1 MAKNQDR
8 PEREP
13 EYERDFTRYSRVND
27 QNRVPYGSVR
37 PTMENER
44 SAYRKKNAKINF
56 KKDIKEAEDI
66 TNSKEVSVDSSGFR
80 KEALAG
86 RNLTDA
92 DLSSTNNAVTVK
104 PIGGSS
110 GIMEGILRNST
121 KANFAMQK
129 AMMNLQTKLSDRNYS
144 VMQNIGKGINDISTF
159 QRTIQAK
166 YYEASINYKKDILGE
181 LKNISSIMKVGF
193 NIKDAGNGKYERN
206 SDVGGNSL
214 LEQLFSGKKGAI
226 TNTLMQAGKQTVLK
240 RTTGGAYSDIS
251 DMVQM
256 MLPLMQG
263 MNGKSLLKM
272 SAGMVGSGILKK
284 YVGHRQGTEM
294 LDWMSNPQSM
304 FEKFARGKSF
314 GSSNKFIKDFFGM
327 FAEEQ
332 EDRSLKSF
340 NLKDYMK
347 KDNRERATFD
357 NKAHKS
363 LTDVIPMYLAN
374 IDDRL
379 EKMNKANNVTGF
391 DPRYWDYDSNSAKRL
406 SKVTRQFRGN
416 TGENWKKAEKRVR
429 SELEG
434 EYSILNTILEEA
446 EKTQSNKMKDL
457 LKKPHVRTILSQGLF
472 ALWSYFAKEGI
483 EEPWDYIRHA
493 NPEALAQHGVFGG
506 IPYEDQIRTGEIV
519 LRFFDVAKTMKGK
532 DATYYIQS
540 LIEDAPRELYN
551 AFKKDTEDMIKN
563 ADNVGTTALFG
574 GYRSRTNG
582 KPIKNKRGKSTG
594 RYTRG
599 RYNAW
604 GDGNEYYDVNASTRV
619 SNSKNLY
626 NASSVDLPDDEDKL
640 TKDVAWMIDPI
651 YYRLVTAELK
661 LKEEYNGTDPNDLYT
676 RSVKEKMYN
685 LAKKARKE
693 YAAKTKITEETID
706 NMTKR
711 YRANGNKRMSRSFE
725 ATGDIMQ
732 DISSFQKFASEY
744 ISTTRGSREAKFAL
758 TAGSGVAI
766 YKVMKSMGGGKYM
779 SPFLGVMGAGALA
792 MSGKM
797 NGLIDVLGENGDIV
811 MDNGKTRRENL
822 MYKVMQDILPAGFAA
837 KTGIGMSKFI
847 KNHMRFGGIIGPI
860 LGTITGTALFALG
873 KSGLFKG
880 LVKGLTALPRFIFKK
895 VFGQQAYDD
904 AGKWINEKTGGF
916 FDGSTPSYAEIFSKT
931 EATKDGPTAKRE
943 AINMI
948 QYYMECEQR
957 YIKGVIWQIRGF
969 DDNGHPVGDRDTT
982 ELDPLFVRRT
992 VEMYKRS
999 NATIDTLRDAYKV
1012 YIDAI
1017 NLIDDKSPRAA
1028 REVSEIVER
1037 CLNDRDLITK
1047 MGRLTNYQKHAG
1059 HYAGDRN
1066 AVRDQDGRRIR
1077 YSIDTNARDFR
1088 DYGFRE
1094 HATDDIDEK
1103 YASNKGRLD
1112 RDLEEYNNTQRE
1124 KFEDIQREL
1133 DKNPSGTGGASADR
1147 RSQGNS
1153 KKKFK
1158 SGKRLDQIGCAVF
1171 VMAHL
1176 FSDVNGIKTDP
1187 EDIMDLAEPY
1197 IIGNGIHLRFFEEVA
1212 SRHGIP
1218 FVTNSLKNTSTKK
1231 LVEFMKAGK
1240 NNVHIV
1246 LLSKRK
1252 GHGHFIY
1259 IKNVTDKE
1267 CYVYDPLNP
1276 SRKKMAIGSVLTQA
1290 THVITYGEEHGD
1302 VKNLK
1307 VTDTALTLSTGSG
1320 VEDAI
1325 GGAPNGRAVQRSFYA
1340 HKGRTQTATQK
1351 KSSDI
1356 PLAVTI
1362 VGGHLDALGTV
1373 GSIDMDSYTENMRQ
1387 IGSNTKVNKAYREHA
1402 RDAYGNKDKN
1412 KWNKLNT
1419 SEQDKQE
1426 RREEQNTESLTAIA
1440 SGLGVDPK
1448 DKKKDDKKKKGGLL
1462 GSLLG
1467 GGLGLGALLAKLL
1480 GGGVKGGFNLLGNGL
1495 KFLFERHG
1503 SKRGLKDRFTDTFF
1517 KNPLRGAEQIDG
1529 QFGGFGKKGMGK
1541 LSDIFFGTD
1550 DVTKTRTATRY
1561 VLDNQKATNGL
1572 YSGMSS
1578 EAHKK
1583 LMRYAKEGVNTQ
1595 FSKKVTEDVTE
1606 TVAGKKGIFNKFG
1619 DVIKKMSSKISK
1631 IVGENGWLGGIMKKF
1646 GLKPKHI
1653 EQAVEKGAKEVA
1665 EKAAKSGTEVVGKKG
1680 LKHILGS
1687 MGTWLGGLTAGV
1699 SLLIPAAIIIS
1710 DAWGGWNKAPLWMN
1724 TKTPTKLQKFCC
1736 ALAAGVVSFFGNT
1749 GAPSIAIQTF
1759 TAFLEASDGAMAIL
1773 ANGIYG
1779 AINAFVKQTPGS
1791 GKNDATAGDN
1801 ARYMEV
1807 DDGKGGT
1814 VIKEARDGS
1823 ILEKGFGEFASDT
1836 MSTAAKGAMDV
1847 VAPGAQTV
1855 GEGLVM
1861 VLGNLA
1867 QVLASLVGGT
1877 VNGVAN
1883 GIDTVSSW
1891 NAVPAGSGSG
1901 LAGRGDTAS
1910 GKENPSNGSNS
1921 RTASG
1926 LLFVSQKRFMN
1937 NRLLGG
1943 ESLTSNGCAISAM
1956 KMIASHVGINVSD
1969 TQLIETARK
1978 YIDKTNNGVKA
1989 DYFTSFGG
1997 QMVTDGLMVKNNLSQ
2012 GNGKGAVFLI
2022 RKGQG
2027 LHYVVVLTTRNKMY
2041 YGDPESTDFVPIT
2054 AEHPVFSNFM
2064 YCIMF
2069 SSSPIRSIINGFKKF
2084 SNIGKGKGRFVG
2096 AGRGPSD
2103 GVKTLGFKNDMS
2115 KIIQGANASGIRNN
2129 SLGNRDKNGKT
2140 GNSWD
2145 VPQGATIN
2153 IGGATA
2159 GDGAVTGGNVSGDA
2173 LFRKIRQQQTLN
2185 EGSYTVDA
2193 GGPTM
2198 FGVIQKNARE
2208 LMGYTGDMKQFPWEM
2223 ADRYW
2228 HDHWFKNANIL
2239 DFKNWKVGFATMD
2252 LMGANP
2258 SIGTD
2263 TLIEKAKNMGV
2274 TMPAK
2279 TTGGIGL
2286 KAPSKELIAE
2296 INKLP
2301 EDKAEQ
2307 LALNIQDKW
2316 YTMTSGG
2323 SHPKG
2328 YTNRA
2333 NYNKNFIKTG
2343 IAGGLATDGKPGTF
2357 EWNGVKYGADGP
2369 VTGGRGSFLGGRGS
2383 ESVAER
2389 QGREHLN
2396 DEPLVWGRGSVG
2408 YTEEHLKRI
2417 HTSSKFVGSALGWAD
2432 PNRTCGLA
2440 VGLMLLKTVYA
2451 SMWQKFTPH
2460 AIKTWGEK
2468 TKGAFDKDYGVSQ
2481 RFFMKL
2487 GLTPINIQQLVR
2499 SSGDG
2504 DTDEKGTWI
2513 YLREL
2518 LFGKNRMDSGELIVC
2533 NTGGHWIMVCRKRD
2547 ATSGKNSN
2555 TDNYFIINNP
2565 DKPKA
2570 ECGPLSILGSARATV
2585 VYYALALRDPA
2596 KLVNI
2601 LNGASTPIASMDKG
2615 GTKNGQIVENGSP
2628 ESAGADGGTGAGATG
2643 GGTQIETPQAN
2654 LRGRFVSKSGKK
2666 FTFAGALS
2674 KYLKKIG
2681 NTIINVA
2688 GGGGA
2693 VPSANTGGS
2702 GSYTSSETGLSSS
2715 NDMVPGL
2722 PVENGV
2728 DNFSKNT
2735 PGVKVAEYIKSH
2747 VGTTGKSSCGAA
2759 VGNGIEGVF
2768 GNGKLRRPRHASS
2781 WFGAKILKPGD
2792 AANAQMINVEVM
2804 KSLGYKM
2811 ISCASK
2817 PQVGDIIAYNDASR
2831 PAWYGH
2837 VCCLTSDGWYSYFK
2851 QNSFYVYNKRGPK
2864 ENCKYTLWRYNEGAG
2879 DGEDEVNNKDK
2890 AKDTAKVTNNDA
2902 ENKGIEDNSDSS
2914 ATTTSSTDT
2923 SSQAQSG
2930 GGDGSGVTFKGRG
2943 RFISKS
2949 GKTFTF
2955 LGVVEKYL
2963 KRKFNSTHNT
2973 INISGGGSTGADPN
2987 GGVGA
2992 PGGPTVGGGTEAIA
3006 PGCPDAR
3013 SGLPTV
3019 DPVPLGPNDKPYKAA
3034 KYIISKSIGPT
3045 SASACGIA
3053 VGNACIAAGYPDG
3066 MASNAPDKPNYKK
3079 IKAGSLPWKTGN
3091 YSGKPEKFG
3100 FTAISLASKPQPG
3113 DIMIIWPHGKINGGA
3128 ASNSGHV
3135 CMYVG
3140 KALGAGGDGQA
3151 GWVSDFTQAH
3161 FSGSRSNSSPAN
3173 YTKFKIMVFRDSN
3186 YCGKRGSGDVTGPTD
3201 STTSKA
3207 NVSTPSTV
3215 SLAPNSVQETKTN
3228 TMSYETAK
3236 FLSGDA
3242 SSVKDSNNQ
3251 NRFTPTATNSTV
3263 TGDKVTDP
3271 QLAVLTDVRGLL
3283 DELNNNLVK
3292 NVNLQMDIKN
3302 TNKAQ
3307 LNLLTG
3313 IKENTGKRY
3322 IINGNGQIKTIT
3334 KDGKYE
3340 DKFAKLK
3347 SKLDEWTKNTYEDY
3361 KIDPIPT

>member
-8 PEREP
+8 PERDP

-92 DLSSTNNAVTVK
+92 DLSSSNNAVTIK
-104 PIGGSS
+104 PIGGTSS
-110 GIMEGILRNST
+110 IMEGILRNST

-129 AMMNLQTKLSDRNYS
+129 AMMNLQIKLSDRNYS

-214 LEQLFSGKKGAI
+214 LEQLFSGKKGAF
-226 TNTLMQAGKQTVLK
+226 TNTMLQAGKQTLLK
-240 RTTGGAYSDIS
+240 RASGGAYSDMT

-256 MLPLMQG
+256 MLPLLQG
-263 MNGKSLLKM
+263 MNGKSLLRM
-272 SAGMVGSGILKK
+272 TAGMAGSGLLKK

-294 LDWMSNPQSM
+294 LDWMSNPQMM

-314 GSSNKFIKDFFGM
+314 GSSNKFMKDFFGM

-332 EDRSLKSF
+332 QDRSLKSF

-347 KDNRERATFD
+347 KDNRDRATFD

-457 LKKPHVRTILSQGLF
+457 LKKPHVKTILSQGLF

-519 LRFFDVAKTMKGK
+519 LRFFDVAKTMKSK

-551 AFKKDTEDMIKN
+551 AFKKDTEEMIKN

-582 KPIKNKRGKSTG
+582 KPVRNKKGKNKGK
-594 RYTRG
+594 YTRG

-604 GDGNEYYDVNASTRV
+604 GDGNEYYDVNASTKA

-626 NASSVDLPDDEDKL
+626 NASSVDLPDDDDKL

-661 LKEEYNGTDPNDLYT
+661 LKEEYNGTDPDDLYT

-758 TAGSGVAI
+758 TAGSGMAI

-837 KTGIGMSKFI
+837 KTGIGISKFI

-895 VFGQQAYDD
+895 VFGQQAYDE

-948 QYYMECEQR
+948 QYYMDCEKR

-969 DDNGHPVGDRDTT
+969 DDTGHPVGDRDTT
-982 ELDPLFVRRT
+982 ELDPLFVKRT

-999 NATIDTLRDAYKV
+999 NSTIDTLREAYKV

-1017 NLIDDKSPRAA
+1017 NLIDDKSPKAA
-1028 REVSEIVER
+1028 KEASEIVEK

-1059 HYAGDRN
+1059 HYAGDKN
-1066 AVRDQDGRRIR
+1066 SVRDQDGRRIK
-1077 YSIDTNARDFR
+1077 YSIDPNARDFK

-1094 HATDDIDEK
+1094 HATDDIDAK
-1103 YASNKGRLD
+1103 YATNKGRLD
-1112 RDLEEYNNTQRE
+1112 KDLEEYNSTQKE

-1147 RSQGNS
+1147 RAQGNS

-1158 SGKRLDQIGCAVF
+1158 GGKRLDQIGCAVF

-1218 FVTNSLKNTSTKK
+1218 FVTNSLKKTSTKK

-1259 IKNVTDKE
+1259 VKNVTDKE

-1290 THVITYGEEHGD
+1290 THVITYGEERGD

-1307 VTDTALTLSTGSG
+1307 VTDTAITLSTGSG

-1325 GGAPNGRAVQRSFYA
+1325 GGAPNGRAVQRSFYG

-1351 KSSDI
+1351 KGSDM

-1387 IGSNTKVNKAYREHA
+1387 ISSSTKINKAFREHA

-1426 RREEQNTESLTAIA
+1426 QRERQNTESLTAIA

-1448 DKKKDDKKKKGGLL
+1448 DKKKKDEKKKGGLL
-1462 GSLLG
+1462 GGLLG
-1467 GGLGLGALLAKLL
+1467 GGLGLGGLGMLMRGL
-1480 GGGVKGGFNLLGNGL
+1480 GGGIKGGFNLLGSGIQA
-1495 KFLFERHG
+1495 LFAR
-1503 SKRGLKDRFTDTFF
+1503 RGPKQALGERFTNTFF
-1517 KNPLRGAEQIDG
+1517 KNPMRGVSQMDD
-1529 QFGGFGKKGMGK
+1529 QFGGFGKKAINKAVGK
-1541 LSDIFFGTD
+1541 E
-1550 DVTKTRTATRY
+1550 VA
-1561 VLDNQKATNGL
+1561 
-1572 YSGMSS
+1572 
-1578 EAHKK
+1578 
-1583 LMRYAKEGVNTQ
+1583 
-1595 FSKKVTEDVTE
+1595 EDVAE
-1606 TVAGKKGIFNKFG
+1606 NAAKAGGKGIFSKFG
-1619 DVIKKMSSKISK
+1619 DVIKKMSGKISK
-1631 IVGENGWLGGIMKKF
+1631 VVGENGWLGKIMKKF
-1646 GLKPKHI
+1646 GLKPKHV
-1653 EQAVEKGAKEVA
+1653 EVAVEKATKEVA
-1665 EKAAKSGTEVVGKKG
+1665 EKAAKEGAEIVGKKG
-1680 LKHILGS
+1680 LKRIIGNV
-1687 MGTWLGGLTAGV
+1687 GTWLGGLTAGI
-1699 SLLIPAAIIIS
+1699 SLIIPAAIIIS

-1724 TKTPTKLQKFCC
+1724 TKSPTKLQKFCC
-1736 ALAAGVVSFFGNT
+1736 ALAAGVVSFFGNS
-1749 GAPSIAIQTF
+1749 GEPSMATQIF
-1759 TAFLEASDGAMAIL
+1759 TAFVEASDGAMSIL

-1779 AINAFVKQTPGS
+1779 AINAFVKQNPGT
-1791 GKNDATAGDN
+1791 GDKDATAGEN

-1814 VIKEARDGS
+1814 VIKEAREGS
-1823 ILEKGFGEFASDT
+1823 LLEKGFGEIAADT

-1847 VAPGAQTV
+1847 VAPGAQTL

-1867 QVLASLVGGT
+1867 QVLTSLVGGT

-1901 LAGRGDTAS
+1901 LAGRGNTTG
-1910 GKENPSNGSNS
+1910 GKDNPSNGSNS

-1978 YIDKTNNGVKA
+1978 YIDRTNNGVKA

-2054 AEHPVFSNFM
+2054 ADHPVFSNFM

-2069 SSSPIRSIINGFKKF
+2069 GSSPVRNIVNGFRKF
-2084 SNIGKGKGRFVG
+2084 TNIGKGKGRFVG
-2096 AGRGPSD
+2096 AGRGAND
-2103 GVKTLGFKNDMS
+2103 GVKSLGFKNDMS
-2115 KIIQGANASGIRNN
+2115 KIIQGTSALGMQNN
-2129 SLGNRDKNGKT
+2129 LLGNRDRNGKT

-2159 GDGAVTGGNVSGDA
+2159 GPADTGASTIADGS
-2173 LFRKIRQQQTLN
+2173 FRYVRRQQTLN
-2185 EGSYTVDA
+2185 EGGWLARNGNSWGNTLYGIDGLKNTYVNTKYGITNDNVANITYATADKIWNDWWNASNIGNVKIPEVKFSIFDIFGHGPGVVGGDIGRALASAGVNAPFSKSNIKFKDGLFYIDDA
-2193 GGPTM
+2193 G
-2198 FGVIQKNARE
+2198 
-2208 LMGYTGDMKQFPWEM
+2208 
-2223 ADRYW
+2223 
-2228 HDHWFKNANIL
+2228 
-2239 DFKNWKVGFATMD
+2239 
-2252 LMGANP
+2252 
-2258 SIGTD
+2258 
-2263 TLIEKAKNMGV
+2263 
-2274 TMPAK
+2274 
-2279 TTGGIGL
+2279 
-2286 KAPSKELIAE
+2286 
-2296 INKLP
+2296 IN
-2301 EDKAEQ
+2301 
-2307 LALNIQDKW
+2307 ALNQI
-2316 YTMTSGG
+2316 
-2323 SHPKG
+2323 PAEKG
-2328 YTNRA
+2328 KQVAKLINHNHWDR
-2333 NYNKNFIKTG
+2333 F
-2343 IAGGLATDGKPGTF
+2343 AGH
-2357 EWNGVKYGADGP
+2357 NGVRRAKGNDGFIDTGTPQQGDGDHPWFMYKGKKIGPDGP
-2369 VTGGRGSFLGGRGS
+2369 MDGDPNAGSTVGAGRGSIMRLLGGRGS
-2383 ESVAER
+2383 ESVEER
-2389 QGREHLN
+2389 KGRDNL
-2396 DEPLVWGRGSVG
+2396 DDLGSEPLFWGRGSVG

-2460 AIKTWGEK
+2460 AIKTWGER
-2468 TKGAFDKDYGVSQ
+2468 TNGAFDKDYGVSQ

-2504 DTDEKGTWI
+2504 DTDKKGTWI

-2518 LFGKNRMDSGELIVC
+2518 LFGKNRIDAGELLVC
-2533 NTGGHWIMVCRKRD
+2533 NTGGHWIMVSRKRD
-2547 ATSGKNSN
+2547 VTSGKNSN

-2570 ECGPLSILGSARATV
+2570 ECGPLSILGSARATT
-2585 VYYALALRDPA
+2585 VYYALALRDPS

-2601 LNGASTPIASMDKG
+2601 LNGAATPIASMDKG
-2615 GTKNGQIVENGSP
+2615 GSKNGQIVENGSP
-2628 ESAGADGGTGAGATG
+2628 ESAGATDGGAGST
-2643 GGTQIETPQAN
+2643 GGTQVQAPEAT

-2681 NTIINVA
+2681 NTLINI

-2693 VPSANTGGS
+2693 APAANTGGT
-2702 GSYTSSETGLSSS
+2702 GSYTSSESGLSSS

-2722 PVENGV
+2722 PVENGSS
-2728 DNFSKNT
+2728 NFNKDSKA
-2735 PGVKVAEYIKSH
+2735 VKVAEYIKAH
-2747 VGTTGKSSCGAA
+2747 VGTTGEGSCGAA
-2759 VGNGIEGVF
+2759 VGNGIDAVF
-2768 GNGKLRRPRHASS
+2768 GSKLKRPRHASS
-2781 WFGAKILKPGD
+2781 WFGAKILKPGE
-2792 AANAQMINVEVM
+2792 AANAQMINVDVM

-2811 ISCASK
+2811 ISCVSK
-2817 PQVGDIIAYNDASR
+2817 PQVGDIMAYNDATR
-2831 PAWYGH
+2831 PAHFGH
-2837 VCCLTSDGWYSYFK
+2837 VCCLTADGWYSYLK

-2879 DGEDEVNNKDK
+2879 DAEDEIKG
-2890 AKDTAKVTNNDA
+2890 KDTSKANGNNTGNTGA
-2902 ENKGIEDNSDSS
+2902 QDN
-2914 ATTTSSTDT
+2914 SSTDT
-2923 SSQAQSG
+2923 TAPADTSTQAQSG

-3201 STTSKA
+3201 STTPTSS
-3207 NVSTPSTV
+3207 VSTPSTV
-3215 SLAPNSVQETKTN
+3215 SLAPNSVQETKSN

-3313 IKENTGKRY
+3313 IKENTGKRF

-3334 KDGKYE
+3334 KDGKDD

-3361 KIDPIPT
+3361 KINPIPT

>member
-8 PEREP
+8 PERDP

-92 DLSSTNNAVTVK
+92 DLSSSNNAVTIK

-110 GIMEGILRNST
+110 SIMEGILRNST

-214 LEQLFSGKKGAI
+214 LEQLFSGKKGAF
-226 TNTLMQAGKQTVLK
+226 TNTMLQAGKQTLLK
-240 RTTGGAYSDIS
+240 RASGGAYSDMA

-256 MLPLMQG
+256 MLPLLQG

-272 SAGMVGSGILKK
+272 TAGMAGSGLLKK

-294 LDWMSNPQSM
+294 LDWMSNPQMM

-314 GSSNKFIKDFFGM
+314 GSSNKFMKDFFGM

-332 EDRSLKSF
+332 QDRSLKSF

-347 KDNRERATFD
+347 KDNRDRATFD

-379 EKMNKANNVTGF
+379 DKMNKANNVTGF

-457 LKKPHVRTILSQGLF
+457 LKKPHVKTILSQGLF

-519 LRFFDVAKTMKGK
+519 LRFFDVAKTMKSK

-551 AFKKDTEDMIKN
+551 AFKKDTEEMIKN

-582 KPIKNKRGKSTG
+582 KPIRNKKGKNKGK
-594 RYTRG
+594 YTRG

-604 GDGNEYYDVNASTRV
+604 GDSNEYYDINASTKA

-626 NASSVDLPDDEDKL
+626 NASSVDLPDDDDKL

-661 LKEEYNGTDPNDLYT
+661 LKEEYNGTDPDDLYT

-758 TAGSGVAI
+758 TAGSGMAI

-948 QYYMECEQR
+948 QYYMDCEKR

-969 DDNGHPVGDRDTT
+969 DDTGHPVGDRDTT
-982 ELDPLFVRRT
+982 ELDPLFVKRT

-1017 NLIDDKSPRAA
+1017 NLIDDKSPKAA
-1028 REVSEIVER
+1028 KEATEIVEK

-1066 AVRDQDGRRIR
+1066 SVRDQDGRRIK
-1077 YSIDTNARDFR
+1077 YSIDPNARDFK

-1094 HATDDIDEK
+1094 HTTDDIDEK

-1112 RDLEEYNNTQRE
+1112 KDLEEYNSTQKE

-1147 RSQGNS
+1147 RAQGNS

-1158 SGKRLDQIGCAVF
+1158 GGKRLDQIGCAVF

-1218 FVTNSLKNTSTKK
+1218 FVTNSLKKTSTKK

-1259 IKNVTDKE
+1259 VKNVTDKE

-1290 THVITYGEEHGD
+1290 THVITYGEERGD

-1325 GGAPNGRAVQRSFYA
+1325 GGAPNGRAVQRSFYG

-1351 KSSDI
+1351 KGSDM

-1426 RREEQNTESLTAIA
+1426 RREVQNTESLTAIA

-1448 DKKKDDKKKKGGLL
+1448 DKKKKDEKKKGGLL
-1462 GSLLG
+1462 GGLLG
-1467 GGLGLGALLAKLL
+1467 GGLGLGGLGMLMRGL
-1480 GGGVKGGFNLLGNGL
+1480 GGGIKGGFNLLGSGIQA
-1495 KFLFERHG
+1495 LFAR
-1503 SKRGLKDRFTDTFF
+1503 RGPKQALGERFTNTFF
-1517 KNPLRGAEQIDG
+1517 KNPMRGVSQMDD
-1529 QFGGFGKKGMGK
+1529 QFGGFGKKVINKAVGK
-1541 LSDIFFGTD
+1541 E
-1550 DVTKTRTATRY
+1550 VA
-1561 VLDNQKATNGL
+1561 
-1572 YSGMSS
+1572 
-1578 EAHKK
+1578 
-1583 LMRYAKEGVNTQ
+1583 
-1595 FSKKVTEDVTE
+1595 EDVAE
-1606 TVAGKKGIFNKFG
+1606 NAAKAGGKGIFSKFG
-1619 DVIKKMSSKISK
+1619 DVIKKMSGKISK
-1631 IVGENGWLGGIMKKF
+1631 VVGENGWLGKIMKKF
-1646 GLKPKHI
+1646 GLKPKHV
-1653 EQAVEKGAKEVA
+1653 EVAVEKATKEVA
-1665 EKAAKSGTEVVGKKG
+1665 EKAAKEGAEIVGKKG
-1680 LKHILGS
+1680 LKRIIGNV
-1687 MGTWLGGLTAGV
+1687 GTWLGGLTAGI
-1699 SLLIPAAIIIS
+1699 SLIIPAAIIIS

-1724 TKTPTKLQKFCC
+1724 TKSPTKLQKFCC
-1736 ALAAGVVSFFGNT
+1736 ALAAGVVSFFGNS
-1749 GAPSIAIQTF
+1749 GEPSMATQIF
-1759 TAFLEASDGAMAIL
+1759 TAFVEASDGAMSIL

-1779 AINAFVKQTPGS
+1779 AINAFVKQKPGT
-1791 GKNDATAGDN
+1791 GDKDATAGEN

-1814 VIKEARDGS
+1814 VIKEAREGS
-1823 ILEKGFGEFASDT
+1823 LLEKGFGEIAADT

-1847 VAPGAQTV
+1847 VAPGAQTL

-1867 QVLASLVGGT
+1867 QVLTSLVGGT

-1901 LAGRGDTAS
+1901 LAGRGNTS
-1910 GKENPSNGSNS
+1910 GGKDNPSNGSNS

-1978 YIDKTNNGVKA
+1978 YIDRSNNGVKA

-2012 GNGKGAVFLI
+2012 ANGKGAVFLI

-2054 AEHPVFSNFM
+2054 ADHPVFSNFM

-2069 SSSPIRSIINGFKKF
+2069 GSSPVRNIVNGFRKF
-2084 SNIGKGKGRFVG
+2084 TNIGKGKGRFVG
-2096 AGRGPSD
+2096 AGRGAND
-2103 GVKTLGFKNDMS
+2103 GVKSLGFKNDMS
-2115 KIIQGANASGIRNN
+2115 KIIQGSSALGMQNN
-2129 SLGNRDKNGKT
+2129 LLGNRDRNGKT

-2153 IGGATA
+2153 IGGATTGGEVASTGGTSVGSDYGIPMPHGKIVSVVSAVPGRSNTVKYADGTVETRTGNVWWRMFNPGSHDA
-2159 GDGAVTGGNVSGDA
+2159 GSEWAVRDFGAIKFNGNRQVTYPSMAEADGATRRIIFETPKPGENRIDWTALPLSKFIYDYAPPSDGNNTQAYLADLQKHTGASPN
-2173 LFRKIRQQQTLN
+2173 TLVKDMTN
-2185 EGSYTVDA
+2185 E
-2193 GGPTM
+2193 
-2198 FGVIQKNARE
+2198 QKEKLLWRV
-2208 LMGYTGDMKQFPWEM
+2208 Y
-2223 ADRYW
+2223 
-2228 HDHWFKNANIL
+2228 KNE
-2239 DFKNWKVGFATMD
+2239 
-2252 LMGANP
+2252 MGAGSPEEMRNMFMKG
-2258 SIGTD
+2258 GTD
-2263 TLIEKAKNMGV
+2263 GSQKA
-2274 TMPAK
+2274 TA
-2279 TTGGIGL
+2279 
-2286 KAPSKELIAE
+2286 
-2296 INKLP
+2296 
-2301 EDKAEQ
+2301 
-2307 LALNIQDKW
+2307 
-2316 YTMTSGG
+2316 
-2323 SHPKG
+2323 
-2328 YTNRA
+2328 
-2333 NYNKNFIKTG
+2333 
-2343 IAGGLATDGKPGTF
+2343 
-2357 EWNGVKYGADGP
+2357 
-2369 VTGGRGSFLGGRGS
+2369 GRGSIMKLMGGRGS

-2389 QGREHLN
+2389 QGRENL
-2396 DEPLVWGRGSVG
+2396 DGEPLFWGRGSVG

-2417 HTSSKFVGSALGWAD
+2417 HTSSKFVGSALGWSD

-2460 AIKTWGEK
+2460 VIKTWGER
-2468 TKGAFDKDYGVSQ
+2468 TNGAFDKDYGVSQ

-2504 DTDEKGTWI
+2504 DTDKKGTWI

-2518 LFGKNRMDSGELIVC
+2518 LFGKNRIDAGELLVC
-2533 NTGGHWIMVCRKRD
+2533 NTGGHWIMVSRKRD
-2547 ATSGKNSN
+2547 VTSGKNSN

-2570 ECGPLSILGSARATV
+2570 ECGPLSILGSARATT

-2601 LNGASTPIASMDKG
+2601 LNGAATPIASLDKG
-2615 GTKNGQIVENGSP
+2615 GSKNGQIVENGSP
-2628 ESAGADGGTGAGATG
+2628 ESAGATDGGAGATG
-2643 GGTQIETPQAN
+2643 GGTQVQTQEAT

-2681 NTIINVA
+2681 NTIINMA

-2693 VPSANTGGS
+2693 APSGNSGGS
-2702 GSYTSSETGLSSS
+2702 GSYTSSATGLSSS

-2851 QNSFYVYNKRGPK
+2851 QDSFYVYNKRGPK

-2890 AKDTAKVTNNDA
+2890 AKDTAKASNNNNTTT
-2902 ENKGIEDNSDSS
+2902 EPNSDAS
-2914 ATTTSSTDT
+2914 ATTPADT
-2923 SSQAQSG
+2923 STQTQTG

-2963 KRKFNSTHNT
+2963 KRKFNFTHNT

-3201 STTSKA
+3201 SDTTKTS
-3207 NVSTPSTV
+3207 VSAPSTV
-3215 SLAPNSVQETKTN
+3215 SLAPNSVQETKSN

-3313 IKENTGKRY
+3313 IKENTGKRF

-3334 KDGKYE
+3334 KDGKDD

-3361 KIDPIPT
+3361 KINPIPT

>member
-80 KEALAG
+80 KEALSG

-129 AMMNLQTKLSDRNYS
+129 AMMNLQTKLSDRNFS
-144 VMQNIGKGINDISTF
+144 VMQNVGKGINDISTF

-226 TNTLMQAGKQTVLK
+226 TNTLMQAGKQTLLK
-240 RTTGGAYSDIS
+240 RASGGAYSDIT
-251 DMVQM
+251 DMAQM
-256 MLPLMQG
+256 LLPLLQG

-294 LDWMSNPQSM
+294 LDWMSNPQMM

-347 KDNRERATFD
+347 KDNRDRATFD

-379 EKMNKANNVTGF
+379 EKLNKANNVTGF

-457 LKKPHVRTILSQGLF
+457 LKKPHVKTILSQGLF
-472 ALWSYFAKEGI
+472 SLWSFFAKEGI

-563 ADNVGTTALFG
+563 ADNVGATALFG

-604 GDGNEYYDVNASTRV
+604 GDENEYYDINASTRA

-626 NASSVDLPDDEDKL
+626 NASSVDLPDDDDKL

-758 TAGSGVAI
+758 TAGSGMAI

-822 MYKVMQDILPAGFAA
+822 MYKVMQDILPAGFAT
-837 KTGIGMSKFI
+837 KTGIGVSKFI

-895 VFGQQAYDD
+895 IFGQQAYDN

-948 QYYMECEQR
+948 QYYMDCERR

-969 DDNGHPVGDRDTT
+969 DDSGHPVGDRNM
-982 ELDPLFVRRT
+982 ELDPLFVNRT
-992 VEMYKRS
+992 VEMYRRS
-999 NATIDTLRDAYKV
+999 NATIDTLREAYKV

-1028 REVSEIVER
+1028 REASEIVER

-1088 DYGFRE
+1088 DFGFRE
-1094 HATDDIDEK
+1094 HATDDIDER

-1158 SGKRLDQIGCAVF
+1158 GGKRLDQIGCAVF

-1197 IIGNGIHLRFFEEVA
+1197 IVGNGIHLRFFEEVA

-1218 FVTNSLKNTSTKK
+1218 FVTNSLKKTSTKK

-1259 IKNVTDKE
+1259 VKNVTDKE
-1267 CYVYDPLNP
+1267 CYIYDPLNP

-1290 THVITYGEEHGD
+1290 THVITYGEERGD

-1307 VTDTALTLSTGSG
+1307 VTDTALTVSTGAG
-1320 VEDAI
+1320 VEDAV
-1325 GGAPNGRAVQRSFYA
+1325 GGAPNGRGIQRSFYG
-1340 HKGRTQTATQK
+1340 HRGRTQTATQK
-1351 KSSDI
+1351 KSSDM
-1356 PLAVTI
+1356 PVAVTI

-1426 RREEQNTESLTAIA
+1426 QREVQNTENLTAIA

-1448 DKKKDDKKKKGGLL
+1448 DKKQKEKKKGGLL

-1467 GGLGLGALLAKLL
+1467 GGLGLGALLGKLL
-1480 GGGVKGGFNLLGNGL
+1480 GGGVKGGFNLIGDGL

-1503 SKRGLKDRFTDTFF
+1503 PRQGLKDRFTDTFF
-1517 KNPLRGAEQIDG
+1517 KNPLRGAEQLDG
-1529 QFGGFGKKGMGK
+1529 QFGGFGKKGIGK
-1541 LSDIFFGTD
+1541 LGGFLFGTED
-1550 DVTKTRTATRY
+1550 QVINKQVTKHVFDKEAYMNAMKAGEGTAASR
-1561 VLDNQKATNGL
+1561 LKMA
-1572 YSGMSS
+1572 
-1578 EAHKK
+1578 K
-1583 LMRYAKEGVNTQ
+1583 YAKQGIKNKFTKE
-1595 FSKKVTEDVTE
+1595 VTEDVAE
-1606 TVAGKKGIFNKFG
+1606 TVAGKKGLFNKFG

-1631 IVGENGWLGGIMKKF
+1631 VVGENGWLGGIMKKF

-1653 EQAVEKGAKEVA
+1653 EQAVEKASKEVA

-1680 LKHILGS
+1680 LKRILGNV
-1687 MGTWLGGLTAGV
+1687 GTWLGGLTAGV

-1724 TKTPTKLQKFCC
+1724 TKSPTKLQRFCC
-1736 ALAAGVVSFFGNT
+1736 ALAAGVVSFFGNSGT
-1749 GAPSIAIQTF
+1749 PSYAMQIF
-1759 TAFLEASDGAMAIL
+1759 TAFLESADGAMAIL

-1779 AINAFVKQTPGS
+1779 AINAFVKQTPGT
-1791 GKNDATAGDN
+1791 GDRDVTAGDN

-1807 DDGKGGT
+1807 DDGKGGK
-1814 VIKEARDGS
+1814 VIKEARDGT

-1901 LAGRGDTAS
+1901 LAGRGNTAS

-2069 SSSPIRSIINGFKKF
+2069 SSSPMRSIVNGFRKF
-2084 SNIGKGKGRFVG
+2084 TNIGKGKGRFVG
-2096 AGRGPSD
+2096 AGRGAND
-2103 GVKTLGFKNDMS
+2103 GVKSLGFKNDMS
-2115 KIIQGANASGIRNN
+2115 KIIQGSSALSMRNN
-2129 SLGNRDKNGKT
+2129 LLGNRDRNGKT

-2153 IGGATA
+2153 IGGATTGGEVASTGGTSVGSDYGIPMPHGKIVSVVSAVPGRSNTVKYADGTVETRTGNVWWRMFNPGSHDA
-2159 GDGAVTGGNVSGDA
+2159 GSDWAVRDFGAIKFNGNRQVTYPSMAEADGATRRIIFETPKPGENRRDWTALPLSKFIYDYAPPSDGNNTQAYLADLQKHTGASPN
-2173 LFRKIRQQQTLN
+2173 TLVKDMTN
-2185 EGSYTVDA
+2185 E
-2193 GGPTM
+2193 
-2198 FGVIQKNARE
+2198 QKEKLLWRV
-2208 LMGYTGDMKQFPWEM
+2208 Y
-2223 ADRYW
+2223 
-2228 HDHWFKNANIL
+2228 KNE
-2239 DFKNWKVGFATMD
+2239 
-2252 LMGANP
+2252 MGAGSP
-2258 SIGTD
+2258 
-2263 TLIEKAKNMGV
+2263 EEMRNMF
-2274 TMPAK
+2274 MK
-2279 TTGGIGL
+2279 
-2286 KAPSKELIAE
+2286 
-2296 INKLP
+2296 
-2301 EDKAEQ
+2301 
-2307 LALNIQDKW
+2307 
-2316 YTMTSGG
+2316 GG
-2323 SHPKG
+2323 SDGSQK
-2328 YTNRA
+2328 
-2333 NYNKNFIKTG
+2333 
-2343 IAGGLATDGKPGTF
+2343 AT
-2357 EWNGVKYGADGP
+2357 A
-2369 VTGGRGSFLGGRGS
+2369 GRGSIMKLMGGRGS

-2389 QGREHLN
+2389 QGREHIN
-2396 DEPLVWGRGSVG
+2396 DEPLIWGRGSVG

-2460 AIKTWGEK
+2460 AIKSWGER

-2518 LFGKNRMDSGELIVC
+2518 LFGKNRMDAGELIVC
-2533 NTGGHWIMVCRKRD
+2533 NTGGHWIMVCRRRD

-2570 ECGPLSILGSARATV
+2570 ECGPLSILGSARATT
-2585 VYYALALRDPA
+2585 VYYALALRDPS

-2601 LNGASTPIASMDKG
+2601 LNGGATPIASMDKA

-2628 ESAGADGGTGAGATG
+2628 ESAGLTDGGAGTNE
-2643 GGTQIETPQAN
+2643 GGTQIDTPQPT

-2688 GGGGA
+2688 GGGGTA
-2693 VPSANTGGS
+2693 PSNNQSGEVVGGS
-2702 GSYTSSETGLSSS
+2702 SGPLGLSQSQ
-2715 NDMVPGL
+2715 DMVKGAPI
-2722 PVENGV
+2722 ENGSGNV
-2728 DNFSKNT
+2728 KKDSKAVQAADY
-2735 PGVKVAEYIKSH
+2735 VKAHI
-2747 VGTTGKSSCGAA
+2747 GTTGESSCGAA
-2759 VGNGIEGVF
+2759 VGNGLENVF
-2768 GNGKLRRPRHASS
+2768 KVQLKRERDASS
-2781 WFGAKILKPGD
+2781 FFAAKILGGSGYGHRNETG
-2792 AANAQMINVEVM
+2792 NADKMRSM
-2804 KSLGYKM
+2804 GYKV
-2811 ISCASK
+2811 ISCAST
-2817 PQVGDIIAYNDASR
+2817 PQPGDVICYNDPTR

-2837 VCCLTSDGWYSYFK
+2837 VCMLASDGVWYSYKK
-2851 QNSFYVYNKRGPK
+2851 QNSFYVYGSRGPK
-2864 ENCKYTLWRYNEGAG
+2864 ENCKFTLWRYTEGVG
-2879 DGEDEVNNKDK
+2879 GGESDGKETPNTNKPNTDSNNN
-2890 AKDTAKVTNNDA
+2890 TNVTPNQ
-2902 ENKGIEDNSDSS
+2902 
-2914 ATTTSSTDT
+2914 DT
-2923 SSQAQSG
+2923 SAPIDTSTQTPTG

-2963 KRKFNSTHNT
+2963 KRKFNSTHNV
-2973 INISGGGSTGADPN
+2973 INVNGGGSTGADPN

-2992 PGGPTVGGGTEAIA
+2992 PGGATVGGGTEAIA

-3013 SGLPTV
+3013 PGLLTV

-3034 KYIISKSIGPT
+3034 KYIASKSIGPT

-3140 KALGAGGDGQA
+3140 KALGGGGDGQA

-3201 STTSKA
+3201 STTTKS

-3263 TGDKVTDP
+3263 TGEKVADP
-3271 QLAVLTDVRGLL
+3271 QLAILSDVRGLL

-3334 KDGKYE
+3334 KDGKGD